1 MTALRGNA
9 LVMYTT
15 KKIFPHICNSI
26 DSIAI
31 ARCFLNFKIASYVI
45 NIPHC
50 HVANTIK
57 RGMHSSLFTG
67 QGWKGKLYQ
76 YVQRT
81 ASYSWGGGKAY

>member
-9 LVMYTT
+9 LVMYTI
-15 KKIFPHICNSI
+15 KNISSYLQCYSV
-26 DSIAI
+26 
-31 ARCFLNFKIASYVI
+31 ARHFLNFHIASYVVS
-45 NIPHC
+45 IPHC